1 MNASVK
7 TLESGTILNLS
18 DVLSV
23 VVRTNWGKEQF
34 LPGHTGL
41 LTILKPCV
49 VYIETGDGTQALLL
63 ENGLLEIDSQSNV
76 KIMTEKCH
84 RKDTF
89 KKTVEDLAEEIKN
102 IDCSAGPSS
111 EYETL
116 ASELEFAEFVNKSQ

>member
-7 TLESGTILNLS
+7 TLNSGTILDLS

-23 VVRTNWGKEQF
+23 VVRTSWGKEQF

-49 VYIETGDGTQALLL
+49 VYIETADGTQALLL

-76 KIMTEKCH
+76 RIMTEKCLQ
-84 RKDTF
+84 KDTF
-89 KKTVEDLAEEIKN
+89 KKTVEDLMEEIKN
-102 IDCSAGPSS
+102 TDCTAGPFS
-111 EYETL
+111 EYEVLT
-116 ASELEFAEFVNKSQ
+116 AELEFAEFINKSQ